1 MLKPF
6 RTYHSLTRVIAM
18 VIFVASVLPLIGH
31 ACMMAEAHEM
41 PMMKQCCCD
50 EAHGMYEGMTKAKP
64 ACEDKAESPDAHQGS
79 TLHGDCC
86 ASDIQAASL
95 DDATRIKTSPEELIP
110 LALVLLQTQ
119 PVFQTASQQTEGG
132 LQDTGPP
139 LSSSPA
145 LHLLHSRFLI

>member
-6 RTYHSLTRVIAM
+6 RTYHPLTRVIAM

-31 ACMMAEAHEM
+31 ACMMAEAHDM
-41 PMMKQCCCD
+41 SMMRKCCCD
-50 EAHGMYEGMTKAKP
+50 KAQSTHEGMNMTER
-64 ACEDKAESPDAHQGS
+64 ACEDEEESPDAHHGS

-86 ASDIQAASL
+86 GTDIQAASL
-95 DDATRIKTSPEELIP
+95 DDATRIKTSSEELIP

-119 PVFQTASQQTEGG
+119 LVFEQTSQQTEGG

-145 LHLLHSRFLI
+145 LHILHSRFLI